1 MPLSHRP
8 PKLLGVLA
16 LLLMA
21 SAPLSRITNCSGLE
35 EINQG
40 LVEAI
45 STHSRQVIVMEGI
58 LLSDEG
64 YPPEPKET
72 RI

>member
-21 SAPLSRITNCSGLE
+21 SAPLSRISNFSGLP

-40 LVEAI
+40 LVRGNSPA
-45 STHSRQVIVMEGI
+45 SR
-58 LLSDEG
+58 
-64 YPPEPKET
+64 
-72 RI
+72 

>member
-21 SAPLSRITNCSGLE
+21 SAPLSRRTNFSGLGG
-35 EINQG
+35 INQD
-40 LVEAI
+40 LAAI
-45 STHSRQVIVMEGI
+45 NLLDVPQVIAMEGI
-58 LLSDEG
+58 CSALVN
-64 YPPEPKET
+64 
-72 RI
+72 

>member
-21 SAPLSRITNCSGLE
+21 SAPLSRITNCSGLA
-35 EINQG
+35 EINQD
-40 LVEAI
+40 LVGAG
-45 STHSRQVIVMEGI
+45 TFHSRQVIVIEGI
-58 LLSDEG
+58 RLGDEA
-64 YPPEPKET
+64 YPPVPKET